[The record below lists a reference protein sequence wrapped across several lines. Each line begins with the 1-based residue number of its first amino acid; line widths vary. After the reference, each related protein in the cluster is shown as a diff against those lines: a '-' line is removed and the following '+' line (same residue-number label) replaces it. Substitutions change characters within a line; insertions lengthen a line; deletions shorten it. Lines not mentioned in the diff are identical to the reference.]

1 MTQHTIDVSAADFM
15 QNVVEKSMTQPV
27 LVDFWADWCEP
38 CKMLAPVLE
47 QLAEAYQGQLTVAK
61 VDTDKEQ
68 EIAMQLQIRSLPTLK
83 LFVQGQIVDEIT
95 GVQPPQAIQAMLE
108 PYLQAAPE
116 ESNVAD
122 QHAAQLMASGDV
134 QGALSYLQSQ
144 LQEDPENI
152 SVITQ
157 ITECLIHDKQIDNA
171 NEFLNAQPDTVKEDD
186 SIIQLIAQVKLLKD
200 TESVDDIETLQ
211 QRLAN
216 DENDLEAMYQLAIH
230 MTAQDQYEP
239 AMELLLNIIRKDR
252 EFMED
257 GARKKILEIFTLLG
271 SGNDLVRSYR
281 RKLAS
286 TLN

>member
-1 MTQHTIDVSAADFM
+1 MTQHTIDVTAADFM
-15 QNVVEKSMTQPV
+15 ENVVEKSMTQPV

-47 QLAEAYQGQLTVAK
+47 QLAEAHKGQLTIAK

-83 LFVQGQIVDEIT
+83 LFHQGQIVEEIT

-116 ESNVAD
+116 DNNMAD
-122 QHAAQLMASGDV
+122 QHAAQLMVSGDT

-157 ITECLIHDKQIDNA
+157 IIECLLHDKQIDNA
-171 NEFLNAQPDTVKEDD
+171 NEFLNAQPDSVKEEA
-186 SIIQLIAQVKLLKD
+186 SIVQLITQVKLLKD
-200 TESVDDIETLQ
+200 TESLDDVDSLQ
-211 QRLAN
+211 QRLQK
-216 DENDLEAMYQLAIH
+216 DENDLDAAYQLAIH
-230 MTAQDQYEP
+230 MTAQEQYEA
-239 AMELLLNIIRKDR
+239 AMELLLNIVRNDR
-252 EFMED
+252 GFMED
-257 GARKKILEIFTLLG
+257 GARKKLLEIFTLLG
-271 SGNDLVRSYR
+271 NGNDLVRSYR

-286 TLN
+286 ILN